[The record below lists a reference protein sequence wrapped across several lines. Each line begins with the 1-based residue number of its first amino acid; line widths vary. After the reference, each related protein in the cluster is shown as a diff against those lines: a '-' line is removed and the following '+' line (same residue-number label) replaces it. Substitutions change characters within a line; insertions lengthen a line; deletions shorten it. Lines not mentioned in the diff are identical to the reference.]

1 MILCHNKS
9 MQLLDI
15 HTHDTGSDS
24 KTAILNCSEYTAE
37 RNISM
42 GIHPW
47 NITADWE
54 QDFARIEQYA
64 NRDNVIAIGEC
75 GIDKLKSPSPL
86 TLQQEIFKAHAILA
100 EEVKKPLIIHCVK
113 GFDELIALH
122 KSIAPQQAWI
132 IHGFR
137 GKPQQAEQLIKAGF
151 HLSFGDKFNEESLK
165 ETPFERMFIE
175 SDESNVGICEI
186 YRTVAQAKGC
196 SVKELASL
204 MTKNAEINNFNPQ
217 K

>member
-1 MILCHNKS
+1 
-9 MQLLDI
+9 
-15 HTHDTGSDS
+15 
-24 KTAILNCSEYTAE
+24 
-37 RNISM
+37 M

-47 NITADWE
+47 DITADWE
-54 QDFARIEQYA
+54 QEFTRIKQYA
-64 NRDNVIAIGEC
+64 DRDNVTAIGEC

-122 KSIAPQQAWI
+122 KSIIPQQAWI

-137 GKPQQAEQLIKAGF
+137 GKPQQAEQLMKAGF
-151 HLSFGDKFNEESLK
+151 YLSFGDKFNEESLK
-165 ETPFERMFIE
+165 ATPIERMFIE
-175 SDESNVGICEI
+175 SDESNIGIHEI
-186 YRTVAQAKGC
+186 YRTIAHAKGC
-196 SVKELASL
+196 SVEELASL
-204 MTKNAEINNFNPQ
+204 MTKNAENNNFRLQ